1 MSVVRQDGALV
12 ITGWH
17 IHDQRWITLAVPPGQ
32 LDTLREY
39 VRNTFHI
46 DDGMQSRY
54 ICASLL
60 YYQLFGVK
68 LSGHAA
74 PPQAPIPSDMGVL
87 PTDIIN
93 ALKEYMSPEVYS
105 VMSLTTRQA
114 AKVELDWARLC
125 PRLVLERCYSMHG
138 TDVIPLASTA
148 LLQLSSSGIQISPDL
163 MHEAKHPVSLLVAGY
178 IIGAGVVQTMAAM
191 LDPTNDNIELWD
203 WRDPFITHGRLDVL
217 TVIPDLPFTVPA
229 PEMVGGDGIS
239 ATKLWMT
246 PEEYINVGV
255 QLGWQVTDNNERR
268 PTKLFD
274 FLATIVNGTNTIPWS
289 FDMWHLQ
296 FDLMLDLI
304 SKGIIQHFK
313 IENQLAIEGEDADV
327 ITEIFMELTP
337 QQRDMLKA
345 VIVTSDD
352 DQEDSTLDWFVNMLF
367 KTPLDEIIGEDEAWR
382 YNYVN
387 SDPVYQLGNSVV
399 FVHDVENDYGDLFV
413 DYGNL
418 RYRPL
423 HLCKGYERVWDID
436 WDAAMAIEVV
446 REELVSTAPRLLS
459 MGWRHLMDKPDAY
472 IRAKFAVIKTL
483 LM

>member
-1 MSVVRQDGALV
+1 MSVVKQDGAFV

-32 LDTLREY
+32 LDALREY

-46 DDGMQSRY
+46 DDGTWSRY

-74 PPQAPIPSDMGVL
+74 PPQAPITGEMGVL
-87 PTDIIN
+87 PTEIIN
-93 ALKEYMSPEVYS
+93 ALKQYMSPEVYS
-105 VMSLTTRQA
+105 VMSLTTKQA
-114 AKVELDWARLC
+114 AKVELDWVRVC
-125 PRLVLERCYSMHG
+125 PRLVLERCYSMQG

-148 LLQLSSSGIQISPDL
+148 LLQLSSSGIQITPNL

-178 IIGAGVVQTMAAM
+178 IIGTGVVETMAAM
-191 LDPTNDNIELWD
+191 MDATADDIEISD

-239 ATKLWMT
+239 ATRLWMT
-246 PEEYINVGV
+246 PDEYINVGA
-255 QLGWQVTDNNERR
+255 QLGWEVSDSGERR

-274 FLATIVNGTNTIPWS
+274 FLATMVDGTNTIPWS
-289 FDMWHLQ
+289 LGMWHLK
-296 FDLMLDLI
+296 FDLMMDLI

-313 IENQLAIEGEDADV
+313 IENQLGIEGEEVDV
-327 ITEIFMELTP
+327 IREIFTELTP
-337 QQRDMLKA
+337 QQRDMLRT

-352 DQEDSTLDWFVNMLF
+352 DQEDSTLDWFADMLF
-367 KTPLDEIIGEDEAWR
+367 VTPFDEIIGDDEEWQEHYNEED
-382 YNYVN
+382 
-387 SDPVYQLGNSVV
+387 PMYQLGNGVV
-399 FVHDVENDYGDLFV
+399 CLYNTGDEYSELYV

-423 HLCKGYERVWDID
+423 HLSNGYERVWDID
-436 WDAAMAIEVV
+436 WDAAMAIPNV
-446 REELVSTAPRLLS
+446 RAGLVPTAPLLIT
-459 MGWRHLMDKPDAY
+459 MGWRHFMGKPDAY
-472 IRAKFAVIKTL
+472 ISAKLAIIKTL

>member
-1 MSVVRQDGALV
+1 MSVVRQDGALI

-32 LDTLREY
+32 LDSLREY

-46 DDGMQSRY
+46 DDGMWNRY
-54 ICASLL
+54 ICAALL

-68 LSGHAA
+68 LTGHAA
-74 PPQAPIPSDMGVL
+74 PPHAPIPGDMGVL

-93 ALKEYMSPEVYS
+93 ALKQYMSPEVYS

-114 AKVELDWARLC
+114 VKVELDWVRVC

-148 LLQLSSSGIQISPDL
+148 LLQLSSSGIRISPDL

-178 IIGAGVVQTMAAM
+178 IIGAGVVQTMAAV
-191 LDPTNDNIELWD
+191 LDPANNDVEPSD

-239 ATKLWMT
+239 ATRLWMT
-246 PEEYINVGV
+246 PDEYINVGA
-255 QLGWQVTDNNERR
+255 QLGWQVTDDSERR

-274 FLATIVNGTNTIPWS
+274 FLATMINGTNTIPWS
-289 FDMWHLQ
+289 FDMWHLK

-304 SKGIIQHFK
+304 SKGVIQHFK
-313 IENQLAIEGEDADV
+313 IDNQLGIEGEDVDY
-327 ITEIFMELTP
+327 IREIFMELTP

-352 DQEDSTLDWFVNMLF
+352 DQEDTTLDWFVDMLF
-367 KTPLDEIIGEDEAWR
+367 KTPLDEIIGEDEAWQE
-382 YNYVN
+382 NY
-387 SDPVYQLGNSVV
+387 SDEDPVYQLGNGVV
-399 FVHDVENDYGDLFV
+399 CLYNTEDGYGDLFV
-413 DYGNL
+413 DYGNN

-436 WDAAMAIEVV
+436 WDAAMVIPVV
-446 REELVSTAPRLLS
+446 REQLVSTAPHLLS
-459 MGWRHLMDKPDAY
+459 MGWRHMLGKPDAY
-472 IRAKFAVIKTL
+472 ISAKLTIIKTL